1 MAMTGTVVEEN
12 VSNYLRAERQSLVE
26 LLELFTGKLAE
37 VDALLQEQSGLL
49 SPGKMEITETRSD
62 PFKTLDRWP
71 MTSTTTMGLCR
82 EALGRFGREA
92 TAAEIAGLIKQGSD
106 VIPAKS
112 IAEMLYKR
120 GSKERSGIYRVHRI
134 PGPAK
139 YGLIAWKRGGADRSS
154 DGGFQAPDEEV
165 NL

>member
-1 MAMTGTVVEEN
+1 MARTGIVVDEN
-12 VSNYLRAERQSLVE
+12 VSSYLRAERQLLVQ

-49 SPGKMEITETRSD
+49 SPGEMEITERRSD
-62 PFKTLDRWP
+62 PFKTLHLWP
-71 MTSTTTMGLCR
+71 MTSMTTMGLCR

-92 TAAEIAGLIKQGSD
+92 TAAEIAGLIQQGSD

-120 GSKERSGIYRVHRI
+120 GSKERSGIYRVHRR
-134 PGPAK
+134 PGPAR
-139 YGLIAWKRGGADRSS
+139 YGLIAWKKGGTDRSS
-154 DGGFQAPDEEV
+154 DGGFQAPDEEID
-165 NL
+165 L